1 MIKSYVNKFID
12 NLPDSLKNR
21 KKPLRLDLIL
31 DGGAFN
37 GSYQIGCLY
46 FLKEMERRKYI
57 IIERIS
63 GTSIGSIIAFLYF
76 IDYLELIQDL
86 YTDFYHC
93 FERNYNLNKLKD
105 IKNVLKDKIPDNIC
119 SLINNKL
126 FVNYYN
132 IKSQKKIIKYTYKNE
147 DDILNSLIQS
157 SFIPFFIDGNLCYK
171 KKYIDGFNPYIFP
184 FEKNKKILYIDLF
197 GLDKF
202 SGVIQLKNE
211 KTNFHRI
218 LSGLLDIH
226 SFFIKQTT
234 TSMCSYVNDWN
245 LMNRYRHK
253 LKQYFEYF
261 CVYMIY
267 FYTFIRQFIPNKY
280 IPNNYSENIICKLL
294 YRISKEIFIVL
305 IETYCF

>member
-1 MIKSYVNKFID
+1 MIESYVNKFID
-12 NLPDSLKNR
+12 NLPNSLKSIE
-21 KKPLRLDLIL
+21 KPLRLDLIL

-46 FLKEMERRKYI
+46 FLKEMEKRKYI

-63 GTSIGSIIAFLYF
+63 GCSIGSIIAFLYF
-76 IDYLELIQDL
+76 IDYLELFQNL

-105 IKNVLKDKIPDNIC
+105 IKNILKNKIPKNIC
-119 SLINNKL
+119 SLVNNKL

-132 IKSQKKIIKYTYKNE
+132 IKSKKKIIKYIYKNE

-157 SFIPFFIDGNLCYK
+157 SFLPFLIDGNLCYK

-184 FEKNKKILYIDLF
+184 LEKTKKILYIDLY

-202 SGVIQLKNE
+202 SGIIQIKNE
-211 KTNFHRI
+211 KTNFHRV

-226 SFFIKQTT
+226 SFFIKQTS

-245 LMNRYRHK
+245 LINFSRHN

-261 CVYMIY
+261 IVYMVYLYIY
-267 FYTFIRQFIPNKY
+267 IKKY
-280 IPNNYSENIICKLL
+280 IPNEFTNNIVCKLF
-294 YRISKEIFIVL
+294 YRIIKEAFFVL
-305 IETYCF
+305 VETYCF